1 MLRIINIDGNRVNE
15 SYDPGTKP
23 QVSVNEST
31 VSKPEGSVSGQE
43 RDLDV
48 KVAGRLEVMLG
59 CTRRCSFRLTVLYNF
74 RGILLVTLTSG
85 LHCAL
90 SFP

>member
-31 VSKPEGSVSGQE
+31 VSKPEGSISGQE

-59 CTRRCSFRLTVLYNF
+59 CRRCSFRLKVLYNS
-74 RGILLVTLTSG
+74 RRILLVTLTSG

-90 SFP
+90 PFP